1 MGDTPILEVESKDE
15 GRNAKVRLFA
25 DRIEREKP
33 RGRLSMS
40 SARQDFEVTPVRA
53 VSSVQ
58 AVKDGFSTKVIVFA
72 SGNTIEFRIHPHDAA
87 HRFKD
92 ELTRLMLA
100 GGTPAPAAAAPVDR
114 LEQLSKLADLK
125 AQGVLSDEE
134 FEAEK
139 ARIMAAT
146 EPAAPSPE
154 PAAAPSSSSSS
165 GAAIAG
171 RTAAAVA
178 TGGLSEAARLLRR
191 KK

>member
-1 MGDTPILEVESKDE
+1 MGNTPILEVESKDE
-15 GRNAKVRLFA
+15 GRNAKVRLYP

-33 RGRLSMS
+33 RSRLSMS
-40 SARQDFEVTPVRA
+40 SARQDFEVTPIRA

-58 AVKDGFSTKVIVFA
+58 AVKDGLSTKVIVFA

-100 GGTPAPAAAAPVDR
+100 GGSPAPAAAAPADR

-134 FEAEK
+134 FAAEK

-146 EPAAPSPE
+146 EPEAGTPAPAETERIGST
-154 PAAAPSSSSSS
+154 
-165 GAAIAG
+165 GGGVAG
-171 RTAAAVA
+171 RVAGAVA
-178 TGGLSEAARLLRR
+178 TGGLSEAARFLKR

>member
-15 GRNAKVRLFA
+15 GRNAKVRLYA

-33 RGRLSMS
+33 RSRLSVS
-40 SARQDFEVTPVRA
+40 KAAQDVEVTPIRA

-58 AVKDGFSTKVIVFA
+58 AQKDGLSTRVTVYA
-72 SGNTIEFRIHPHDAA
+72 SGNTIVFRIHPHDAA

-92 ELTRLMLA
+92 ELTKLMLA
-100 GGTPAPAAAAPVDR
+100 GGAPAPAAAAPADR
-114 LEQLSKLADLK
+114 LDQLSKLADLK

-139 ARIMAAT
+139 ARIMS
-146 EPAAPSPE
+146 PAPAPSTSAPE
-154 PAAAPSSSSSS
+154 PSGSSSATAVAGQAAAALAKVALP
-165 GAAIAG
+165 GAAK
-171 RTAAAVA
+171 
-178 TGGLSEAARLLRR
+178 LLRR